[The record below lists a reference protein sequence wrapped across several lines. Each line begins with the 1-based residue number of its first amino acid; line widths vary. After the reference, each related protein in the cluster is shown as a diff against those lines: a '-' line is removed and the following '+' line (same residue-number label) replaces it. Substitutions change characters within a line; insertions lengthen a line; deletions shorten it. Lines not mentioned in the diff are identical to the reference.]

1 MKCCILAWHS
11 CNVMIVATMI
21 NGTATQKTWEG
32 CLGLA
37 IRLSQVFGFRTLQ
50 KHQCKHKQPSDN
62 LMGGCHWLQAPAR
75 KFLLSCLCPTPLS
88 LPEMNIFRL
97 SLNRML
103 LSPLLLFWEHVVL
116 VMTCQRALDKGYFW
130 QSMVATDGCLFFLTQ
145 IYEFNSTI
153 SKLLGK
159 RVVFILFPPWSC
171 YFLAR
176 CLMV

>member
-1 MKCCILAWHS
+1 MGQRLRKGGRAAWDWPS
-11 CNVMIVATMI
+11 AWVR
-21 NGTATQKTWEG
+21 
-32 CLGLA
+32 CLGLGLCRS
-37 IRLSQVFGFRTLQ
+37 ISVNTNSPRITWWVGVTDSR
-50 KHQCKHKQPSDN
+50 P
-62 LMGGCHWLQAPAR
+62 PAR

-116 VMTCQRALDKGYFW
+116 VMTCQRALARGYFW